1 MGRIKLPFITIP
13 THSIF
18 REKKYFVQSHEIAT
32 RQGSKDE
39 TNGIYIQKRL
49 HSTSINGNVD
59 MRCRTINQS
68 SIRRSRSTVVD
79 NEKDCSSHKS
89 LNESCEVTQ
98 SQRILEKAKALLNP
112 LENRLNRAS
121 RSVQKAF
128 TLDKLVAAMLSYED
142 IVSNA

>member
-1 MGRIKLPFITIP
+1 M
-13 THSIF
+13 
-18 REKKYFVQSHEIAT
+18 
-32 RQGSKDE
+32 
-39 TNGIYIQKRL
+39 
-49 HSTSINGNVD
+49 
-59 MRCRTINQS
+59 
-68 SIRRSRSTVVD
+68 D

-128 TLDKLVAAMLSYED
+128 TLDKGLVIQDECLRSLFSLEAGQ
-142 IVSNA
+142 SNSDSSTRS